1 MRKLAS
7 IQRVKSLEDIER
19 DGVIADNI
27 VLAKFKDVAWQ
38 CVVKRGEF
46 NVGDFAVYIEVSTV
60 LPQVEVFAWMD
71 ARKYKVKTQKI
82 FGALSQGLALPVSIL
97 KSFGVEEWAINNV
110 EVGDDVTEIIGVMR
124 IEDAEPPKLSGE
136 QKGLFPTYLVPK
148 TDEERVQSYP
158 EFLEFMRGKPAVAT
172 LKMDGS
178 SCTVLVD
185 PAGELTVC
193 SRNFSLKESDS
204 NAYWRMIRKT
214 SLYKLVGSDFEHFC
228 FQGELCGPGIQ
239 GNKLGLDDLELYIFN
254 VINMKTNTPLS
265 QDELIFLCDVLGLKY
280 APIVV
285 EWNEFDETVES
296 LLELARGKYPGTK
309 NHREGLVIRPSKPEF
324 WAKAGKWASIK
335 VINNDFLLKFGE

>member
-27 VLAKFKDVAWQ
+27 VLAKFEDVAWQ

-46 NVGDFAVYIEVSTV
+46 NVGDLAVYIEVSTV
-60 LPQVEVFAWMD
+60 LPQIELFEWMEKH
-71 ARKYKVKTQKI
+71 KYKVKTQKI

-97 KSFGVEEWAINNV
+97 KEFGIVELGIEMLAI
-110 EVGDDVTEIIGVMR
+110 GDDLSETIGVMR
-124 IEDAEPPKLSGE
+124 IEDTEPPKLSGE

-148 TDEERVQSYP
+148 TDEERIQSYP
-158 EFLEFMRGKPAVAT
+158 EFLDVMRGEEAYAT

-193 SRNFSLKESDS
+193 SRNYSLKESDS
-204 NAYWRMIRKT
+204 NAFWRVVRKT
-214 SLYKLVGSDFEHFC
+214 KLYEMVGSSYEHLC

-239 GNKLGLDDLELYIFN
+239 GNKLCLDELELYIFN
-254 VINMKTNTPLS
+254 IIDTKTNFPLS
-265 QDELIFLCDVLGLKY
+265 QDFLMIICNCLNLKY
-280 APIVV
+280 APIVH
-285 EWNEFDETVES
+285 EWNKFDETVDS
-296 LLELARGKYPGTK
+296 LLELAKGKYPGTK
-309 NHREGLVIRPSKPEF
+309 NHREGIVIRPKQPMF
-324 WAKAGKWASIK
+324 WPKAGKWTSIK
-335 VINNDFLLKFGE
+335 VINNDYLLKFGE